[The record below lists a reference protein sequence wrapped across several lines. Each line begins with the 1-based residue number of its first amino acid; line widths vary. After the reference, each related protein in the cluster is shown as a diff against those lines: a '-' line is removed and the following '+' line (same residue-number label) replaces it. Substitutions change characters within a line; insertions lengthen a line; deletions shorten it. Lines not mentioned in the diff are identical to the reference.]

1 MRDKL
6 TLKRILLVAVTL
18 FAVPLMMNAQDPTTT
33 PANSDA
39 SSTRNMIREY
49 LSYYDSIQYFRY
61 YDQRGIN
68 VFETPK
74 DKDNVTFQG
83 FRVRFGAGF
92 TQQYQNL
99 KHENN
104 GATNFQSTNKL
115 YPLQSGF
122 MTAQA
127 NLNMDVQLADGIR
140 LNLTTYLSARHHNE
154 AWVKGG
160 FIQFDKLPFKG
171 KFWDD
176 LMKLTTI
183 KVGHM
188 EINYGDAHFRR
199 PDGGQTMY
207 SPFMEGLIMDD
218 FATEIGGEVYV
229 QKNGLFGM
237 IGMTNGMIK
246 GHVDSTFVTKVNGE
260 IIDDDLRRAPS
271 IYFKGGIDRQLSQ
284 KLRLRLTGSYYTNPS
299 SAGSG
304 LTLFGGD
311 RTGSN
316 YQNVME
322 KVPFGTANPASTAVA
337 FSGRYNPGFSKK
349 VDALMLNA
357 FVKFYGFEFF
367 GTYENAKGRTK
378 TETKEREFDQ
388 IAVEGVYRIGAKENF
403 FIGAKYNTLSGRPS
417 GTAFTKDISIDRTAF
432 AAGWFLTRNIE
443 LKGEYVIQNYKDFP
457 TTDYRATGKFSGI
470 VIEASVGF

>member
-18 FAVPLMMNAQDPTTT
+18 FAVPLMMNAQDPTKT
-33 PANSDA
+33 PANADA
-39 SSTRNMIREY
+39 SATRNMIREY

-61 YDQRGIN
+61 YDQRGLN

-92 TQQYQNL
+92 TQQYQDI
-99 KHENN
+99 KHENK
-104 GATNFQSTNKL
+104 GAAGFQSTNKL

-127 NLNMDVQLADGIR
+127 NLMMDVQLADGIR

-199 PDGGQTMY
+199 PDGGQTVY
-207 SPFMEGLIMDD
+207 APFMEGLIMDD

-246 GHVDSTFVTKVNGE
+246 GHVDSTFETPY
-260 IIDDDLRRAPS
+260 DDNTRRAPS
-271 IYFKGGIDRQLSQ
+271 IYFKGGVDKQVTDKI
-284 KLRLRLTGSYYTNPS
+284 RLRLTGSYYGNSS

-322 KVPFGTANPASTAVA
+322 KVPFGTPIPASTAVA
-337 FSGRYNPGFSKK
+337 FSGRFNPSFSKT
-349 VDALMLNA
+349 VSTYMINA
-357 FVKFYGFEFF
+357 FAKAYGFEFF

-378 TETKEREFDQ
+378 NETTKRQFDQ
-388 IAVEGVYRIGAKENF
+388 VSVEGIYRIGKKENF
-403 FIGAKYNTLSGRPS
+403 YLGAKYNTLSGRPL
-417 GTAFTKDISIDRTAF
+417 GAAFTKDITIDRTAL

-457 TTDYRATGKFSGI
+457 TSDYRATGKFSGI
-470 VIEASVGF
+470 VIEATVGF

>member
-6 TLKRILLVAVTL
+6 TLKRILLIAVSL
-18 FAVPLMMNAQDPTTT
+18 FAIPLMMNAQDSTI
-33 PANSDA
+33 PANAAA
-39 SSTRNMIREY
+39 SSTRDVIKEY
-49 LSYYDSIQYFRY
+49 LSYYDSIQNFRY

-74 DKDNVTFQG
+74 NNVTFQG

-92 TQQYQNL
+92 TQQYQSL
-99 KHENN
+99 THENK
-104 GATNFQSTNKL
+104 GAAGYQSTNKL
-115 YPLQSGF
+115 YPLQPGF

-160 FIQFDKLPFKG
+160 YIQFDKLPFKG

-176 LMKLTTI
+176 LMKITTI

-218 FATEIGGEVYV
+218 FATEIGGEVYL
-229 QKNGLFGM
+229 QSHGLFGM
-237 IGMTNGMIK
+237 VGMTNGMIK
-246 GHVDSTFVTKVNGE
+246 GHVDSTYETAADDNTK
-260 IIDDDLRRAPS
+260 RSPS
-271 IYFKGGIDRQLSQ
+271 IYFKGGIDKQLTD
-284 KLRLRLTGSYYTNPS
+284 KIRVRLTGSYYMNNS
-299 SAGSG
+299 AAGSG

-322 KVPFGTANPASTAVA
+322 KVPYGTAVPASTAVA
-337 FSGRYNPGFSKK
+337 FSGRFNPGFSKK
-349 VDALMLNA
+349 VETYMINA
-357 FVKFYGFEFF
+357 FAKVYGFEVF

-378 TETKEREFDQ
+378 TETAERKFDQ
-388 IAVEGVYRIGAKENF
+388 VSIEGVYRIGKKENF
-403 FIGAKYNTLSGRPS
+403 FLGAKYNTVTGRPA
-417 GTAFTKDISIDRTAF
+417 GAAYTKDISIDRTAL
-432 AAGWFLTRNIE
+432 AAGWFLTRNVE
-443 LKGEYVIQNYKDFP
+443 LKGEYVIQNYNDFP
-457 TTDYRATGKFSGI
+457 TSDYRATGKFKGV
-470 VIEASVGF
+470 VIEAIVGF